1 MKKYLLFGIFLLL
14 VQLVICQNGSDS
26 PTIAIP
32 ESHGFSS
39 KRLNVLTE
47 GVARILKE
55 RKTSGAVVAV
65 IKDGVLIYENT
76 FGYQDMVKKI
86 PMSKNSIF
94 RIYSMTKPI
103 TSAATMILWEKGYF
117 KLNDPVHLYLPEFKD
132 MKVALE
138 NRSGTE
144 IIDNVAMHH
153 PITIQDLL
161 RHTSGLTYGFFGKQT
176 AIRKTWNA
184 AQISARNMSG
194 AEFITNISSLPL
206 IGQPGQRWEYS
217 FSTDVLGRLIEV
229 VTNQKLGDFFKE
241 NIFDPLNMTD
251 TNFFVPREKLNRA
264 AQGFDYKTSN
274 YPTNLFDVSK
284 KPKMDSGGGGLCSTI
299 SDYAIFSQ
307 MLLNKGKYRGV
318 RILGTKTVELMTANH
333 VAPDVNK
340 GDLYLPGD
348 GYGFGL
354 GFAVRLE
361 TGLSAFAGSKG
372 DYRWGGLAGTGFW
385 IDPEENLICLFMIQD
400 IGSSGYLRDR
410 FKALVYQAIGQ

>member
-1 MKKYLLFGIFLLL
+1 
-14 VQLVICQNGSDS
+14 
-26 PTIAIP
+26 
-32 ESHGFSS
+32 
-39 KRLNVLTE
+39 
-47 GVARILKE
+47 
-55 RKTSGAVVAV
+55 
-65 IKDGVLIYENT
+65 
-76 FGYQDMVKKI
+76 
-86 PMSKNSIF
+86 
-94 RIYSMTKPI
+94 
-103 TSAATMILWEKGYF
+103 
-117 KLNDPVHLYLPEFKD
+117 
-132 MKVALE
+132 
-138 NRSGTE
+138 
-144 IIDNVAMHH
+144 
-153 PITIQDLL
+153 
-161 RHTSGLTYGFFGKQT
+161 
-176 AIRKTWNA
+176 
-184 AQISARNMSG
+184 MSG

-229 VTNQKLGDFFKE
+229 VSNQKLGDFFKE

-251 TNFFVPREKLNRA
+251 TNFFIPREKLNRA
-264 AQGFDYKTSN
+264 AQGFDHKTSN

-307 MLLNKGKYRGV
+307 MLLNKGTYKGV
-318 RILGTKTVELMTANH
+318 RVLGTKTVELMTANH

-361 TGLSAFAGSKG
+361 TGLSSFAGSKG

-385 IDPEENLICLFMIQD
+385 IDPKENLICLFMIQD